1 VLGLFFSVYMMA
13 FRDQLKNQIIRL
25 SKTVFGRLYY
35 RLAFTYK
42 VADGMFNKFLV
53 GKGLCSIGIGIVT
66 FIVCIILGFR
76 YSALI
81 SLIIAVTN
89 MVPTFGPLIG
99 AIPAVLLA
107 MMTEPIYGIYIL
119 IIIVALQIIEG
130 NIIGPRVLG
139 ASLGINGF
147 WIIFS
152 IIIMGGLFGVIGML
166 IAAPFFGM
174 LRILIKNWVVRKE
187 TNGEK
192 LNNAEQYDA
201 SMARYRAWV
210 APKPKTKKSKA
221 S

>member
-1 VLGLFFSVYMMA
+1 M
-13 FRDQLKNQIIRL
+13 
-25 SKTVFGRLYY
+25 
-35 RLAFTYK
+35 
-42 VADGMFNKFLV
+42 
-53 GKGLCSIGIGIVT
+53 
-66 FIVCIILGFR
+66 ILGFR

-81 SLIIAVTN
+81 SLIVAVTN
-89 MVPTFGPLIG
+89 MVPTFGPFIG
-99 AIPAVLLA
+99 AIPATLLG
-107 MMTEPIYGIYIL
+107 MMTEPIYGLYIL
-119 IIIVALQIIEG
+119 IIIVVLQIIEG

-174 LRILIKNWVVRKE
+174 LRILIKNWVLRKE
-187 TNGEK
+187 TDGEK

-201 SMARYRAWV
+201 SMARYREWV
-210 APKPKTKKSKA
+210 AAKPKAKKTHA